1 MITRTER
8 ILIVDDDGAFRER
21 LARALRRLG
30 LEVVTAADGEGA
42 EQIVDAEHFDYVTV
56 DLRMPGQGG
65 LETVRRLHERRPE
78 MRILVLT
85 GYGSIAT
92 AVEAMRIGAID
103 YLRKPATA
111 REILDHL
118 HGRDEASPEPETTP
132 SLANV
137 EWEHIHRVLADC
149 GGNISEAARVL
160 GIHRRSLQRK
170 LARYPANR

>member
-1 MITRTER
+1 MTPHTER
-8 ILIVDDDGAFRER
+8 LLIVDDDEAFRER
-21 LARALRRLG
+21 LARAMRRLG
-30 LEVVTAADGEGA
+30 MEVVTAADGEGA
-42 EQIVDAEHFDYVTV
+42 EQIAAAEAFDYVTV
-56 DLRMPGQGG
+56 DLRMPGIGG

-78 MRILVLT
+78 TRILVLT

-118 HGRDEASPEPETTP
+118 HGLDETAPDPDSTP

-137 EWEHIHRVLADC
+137 EWEHIHRVLTDC
-149 GGNISEAARVL
+149 EGNISEAARVL

-170 LARYPANR
+170 LARYPSNR